1 MTTEKR
7 EFKLPPMSEEY
18 RQACIEGAWR
28 EQVAEALTEPARERS
43 WLEVLCAPQ
52 SEVGRGSGPKPE

>member
-1 MTTEKR
+1 MTDKS

-18 RQACIEGAWR
+18 RQASIDGALR
-28 EQVAEALTEPARERS
+28 EKAIEALTEPARGRS

-52 SEVGRGSGPKPE
+52 SEVGPGPKPE